1 MKERLKDRSRKERS
15 KHYRGCI
22 PSPVHSESGQAERG
36 STTMDKEKKIHYK
49 EIDNQLEKIK
59 IEVLRR
65 LYVQS

>member
-1 MKERLKDRSRKERS
+1 M
-15 KHYRGCI
+15 
-22 PSPVHSESGQAERG
+22 HSESGQAERG